1 MYIHTI
7 CTCTLFL
14 SIDWLPV
21 GPPLHFPSA
30 YKALQGHRP
39 HNATIGR
46 EKDNGITRYLNRD
59 YRAIADS
66 KLPPIS
72 FSKSTSVIIAM
83 TTREG
88 YIAAQSV
95 LGLVGPLFVVF
106 GMFVAGM
113 CLKPCPDKLVRTMFP
128 YINRHGTQT
137 VMFGFIIDKVYIIF
151 LFVIILV
158 NIYFTMAI
166 FFAHVVIV
174 RSETYNP
181 FGGFECFDENRD
193 EINSTTMT
201 EAFELR
207 RSNRTIECYAWQLN
221 MAGAVG
227 QATGTLLF
235 SWAVVSV
242 VTWIILKTNKIISR
256 RKYKEYKNH
265 ILGVIQFGIYMIPAS
280 MTAVTAVLRSF
291 RVITLL
297 SFLELLAFCI
307 ILWVSTMVLHCFL
320 TEELETIEE
329 LICNIVKD
337 KVDTEKINKSIEEA
351 GKIITKKDIT
361 TTYKDNIEKLIKE
374 MAVLECKKAVINK
387 IYYLEKDMET
397 VTKAAFCEVRQ
408 EIIKET
414 ETPIHV
420 ATAEE
425 SPNDINH
432 EEQEVNQEEQG
443 TNNHDVIVI
452 VVHDNTQQEEDNG
465 GVSTIRSTAV

>member
-1 MYIHTI
+1 
-7 CTCTLFL
+7 
-14 SIDWLPV
+14 
-21 GPPLHFPSA
+21 
-30 YKALQGHRP
+30 
-39 HNATIGR
+39 
-46 EKDNGITRYLNRD
+46 
-59 YRAIADS
+59 
-66 KLPPIS
+66 
-72 FSKSTSVIIAM
+72 M

-95 LGLVGPLFVVF
+95 LGLVGPLFVVV

-137 VMFGFIIDKVYIIF
+137 VMFGFIIGKVYIIF

-207 RSNRTIECYAWQLN
+207 KSNKTIECYAWQLN

-235 SWAVVSV
+235 SWSVVSV
-242 VTWIILKTNKIISR
+242 VTWIILKTNKKISR
-256 RKYKEYKNH
+256 SKYKKYKNH

-280 MTAVTAVLRSF
+280 MTAVTAVLRSLRF
-291 RVITLL
+291 ITLL
-297 SFLELLAFCI
+297 SYLELLAFCI
-307 ILWVSTMVLHCFL
+307 ILWASTMVLHCFL

-329 LICNIVKD
+329 LID
-337 KVDTEKINKSIEEA
+337 KGLRERVDSELSSDSNEGA
-351 GKIITKKDIT
+351 GEMITRKDIT
-361 TTYKDNIEKLIKE
+361 TTYKDNIKKLIEK
-374 MAVLECKKAVINK
+374 MAEVECKKAVANK
-387 IYYLEKDMET
+387 IAVYLEEDLET
-397 VTKAAFCEVRQ
+397 VTNEAFSTVKEM
-408 EIIKET
+408 IKKES
-414 ETPIHV
+414 ETPI
-420 ATAEE
+420 ATGEGTLD
-425 SPNDINH
+425 DIDH
-432 EEQEVNQEEQG
+432 EVQDGNRPNQEEQG
-443 TNNHDVIVI
+443 ENNLIGNNHNVQIDA
-452 VVHDNTQQEEDNG
+452 VVHLNNDTGEQTGNDEEQEENG
-465 GVSTIRSTAV
+465 EINENENGEIMSTEV